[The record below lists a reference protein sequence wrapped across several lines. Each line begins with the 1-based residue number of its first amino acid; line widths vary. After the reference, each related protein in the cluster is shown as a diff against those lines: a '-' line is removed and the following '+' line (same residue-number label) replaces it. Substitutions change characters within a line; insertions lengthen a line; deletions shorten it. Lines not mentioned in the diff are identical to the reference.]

1 MMANWIGGTFV
12 NRDKKGD
19 PNGRKPI
26 VVVPVQQQRE
36 ALDFVIENTFFDEAF
51 GLTPELLTT

>member
-1 MMANWIGGTFV
+1 MTLGLQTKATSMMANWIGGTFV

-26 VVVPVQQQRE
+26 VVVPAERQRD
-36 ALDFVIENTFFDEAF
+36 ALEFRHREHV
-51 GLTPELLTT
+51 P